1 MERKLLYQY
10 FFFHLQYIKIEKKF
24 SNFTDTRKQLY
35 HKQIKQQATNC
46 LISSKIAAAELLN
59 LTGKYQDC
67 DRKINPLSSDAIFAL
82 NWGEKKKS
90 GIENIPDNSIT
101 RNCAIT
107 ESEATKSSLMR
118 NAISDGNHFFIFFQL
133 IIF

>member
-1 MERKLLYQY
+1 M
-10 FFFHLQYIKIEKKF
+10 QYIKIEKKF

-46 LISSKIAAAELLN
+46 LISSKIAATELLN

-82 NWGEKKKS
+82 KWGEKKIGDRKYS
-90 GIENIPDNSIT
+90 RQLDYTKLCDNGIRGDKKLANEK
-101 RNCAIT
+101 RN
-107 ESEATKSSLMR
+107 
-118 NAISDGNHFFIFFQL
+118 
-133 IIF
+133 